1 MRRADS
7 SKLHLPALGNT
18 PKTTPSNPELYFPE
32 FEVVDA
38 SSISII
44 EIKAGL
50 QSSLAH
56 NGFSSRTVEAS
67 ASGGAFGIQAGY
79 LSYAAPSHRPSLLTV
94 GKYLDRSFHTE
105 HNGCW

>member
-56 NGFSSRTVEAS
+56 NGFSAVQWKRRRLAERLASRLGTFPMPHHRIA
-67 ASGGAFGIQAGY
+67 QA
-79 LSYAAPSHRPSLLTV
+79 
-94 GKYLDRSFHTE
+94 
-105 HNGCW
+105 C